1 MVSTSL
7 SSSSFSP
14 NSLSDSEPGFFCCTI
29 FSLSFNTSLRNSY
42 HRIYLPST
50 PLRQC
55 RFFGVMLSPIFDLL
69 NLSTTNSIRCS
80 PFILFCL
87 AFRRNQ
93 VGFFV
98 SVPLMFVV
106 FRFHISII
114 DISSSYPMPC
124 KPPSFLFV
132 LRCFS
137 NCSVIQIFLCCLLVM
152 VVQPLPPVLRAV
164 GIIYRIYKLGS
175 ATRRLSR
182 RYSLGFSYSTLMGT
196 RFVLWV

>member
-1 MVSTSL
+1 MVSTLL

-14 NSLSDSEPGFFCCTI
+14 NSLSDSEPGFLCYTI

-55 RFFGVMLSPIFDLL
+55 WFFGVMLSPIFDLL

-137 NCSVIQIFLCCLLVM
+137 NCSLIQIFLCCLRLWLFN
-152 VVQPLPPVLRAV
+152 PFHPFFEP
-164 GIIYRIYKLGS
+164 LGS
-175 ATRRLSR
+175 STESISSVQQLAVYPGDIPSAFLIRL
-182 RYSLGFSYSTLMGT
+182 
-196 RFVLWV
+196 